1 MNADTA
7 LRARLDE
14 IFAARDRDQMAPTIA
29 AFLEVLADHPEDP
42 AVLYEVGGS
51 YDTAG
56 QEKIALGYYTR
67 AMAAG
72 LEGPRLRQCY
82 LQYGSTLRN
91 LGRFEESL
99 AVFDE
104 GVARFP
110 ESESLGL
117 FRALTLHAA
126 GKPSAALGTVLTV
139 IADRFPTAEV
149 QRYEAALRG
158 NAAYLVSLDAD
169 DAPGEQ
175 GVGSSG
181 APSS

>member
-1 MNADTA
+1 MGTDAA

-14 IFAARDRDQMAPTIA
+14 IFAARDRAQMAPTIA
-29 AFLEVLADHPEDP
+29 AFLEVLAEHPEDA

-56 QEKIALGYYTR
+56 QEETALGYYQR

-72 LEGPRLRQCY
+72 LEGRWLRQCY
-82 LQYGSTLRN
+82 LQCGSTLRN
-91 LGRFEESL
+91 LGRFDESL

-104 GVARFP
+104 GIALFP

-126 GKPSAALGTVLTV
+126 GRPSAALGAVLTV
-139 IADRFPTAEV
+139 VADRFPTAEV

-158 NAAYLVSLDAD
+158 NAAYLVALDA
-169 DAPGEQ
+169 E
-175 GVGSSG
+175 G
-181 APSS
+181 ASDE